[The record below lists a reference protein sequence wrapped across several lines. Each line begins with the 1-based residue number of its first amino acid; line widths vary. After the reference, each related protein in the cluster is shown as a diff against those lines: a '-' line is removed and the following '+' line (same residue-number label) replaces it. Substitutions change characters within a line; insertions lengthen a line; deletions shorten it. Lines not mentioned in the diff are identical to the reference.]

1 MDSLKALGTSFL
13 FFLLLFTLIG
23 CGGGHGSPSS
33 VGTPTPTP
41 NPTPQSGLS
50 VCGQEGTSCNN
61 PTTIGIGTNEQMV
74 ASVSSG
80 TLPALNWSVNGL
92 QGGSAA
98 TGTISNSGLYTAPSS
113 FASGKEVTI
122 TATSQANSSVSGSV
136 SAVIVDNSLSQAP
149 PVKMGTSGG
158 NATDLVNNG
167 KTITCCSGTLG
178 ALMSR
183 GGSFFVLSNNHVL
196 DKSDTGSPG
205 QAISQPGLVD
215 SNCSAA
221 KTIATLTQAG
231 AIKPTTISTTG
242 ACAGQ
247 PAPCGPAPSN
257 VDAAIAQIV
266 AGEVDTSGNI
276 LDLGGL
282 SGNSIGALPPSA
294 TLAVAAT
301 VLSTNE
307 GVAKSGRRTG
317 LTCSTLQS
325 VSTTVSVQYSAS
337 CGGPTA
343 FTATYANQVIINGGN
358 FSAPG
363 DSGSLVVTSDTARP
377 VGLLYGGNSTSSSAN
392 LIQDVIGAFTNSSGT
407 PSIVGGVD
415 HAISCSAVANAAA
428 AAAGQSFTA
437 LSPQEQQRVSTVREK
452 NAAALMRDP
461 AISSVTA
468 GGSEDSPGEAA
479 LVIETTGATKSPVP
493 AVMDG
498 VRTKVVAARGAGQ
511 SPVIKS
517 QDFDHAKAVK
527 ESHVADL
534 MSQGGIQGV
543 GVGRS
548 SDNPA
553 EPAIVIYV
561 ISGVAHA
568 PILPTIDGLRTKI
581 VEGDRFKAY

>member
-13 FFLLLFTLIG
+13 FSFLLFTLIG
-23 CGGGHGSPSS
+23 CGGGHGSTSS
-33 VGTPTPTP
+33 ATPTPTP
-41 NPTPQSGLS
+41 APSPQSGLS
-50 VCGQEGTSCNN
+50 VCGQEGTSCSN

-80 TLPALNWSVNGL
+80 TLPALNWSVNGV
-92 QGGSAA
+92 QGGSAT
-98 TGTISNSGLYTAPSS
+98 TGTISGSGLYTAPSS
-113 FASGKEVTI
+113 FPSGKDVTV

-136 SAVIVDNSLSQAP
+136 TAIVVDNSLSQTP

-178 ALMSR
+178 AVMSR

-205 QAISQPGLVD
+205 QAISQPGLID
-215 SNCSAA
+215 SSCSPA
-221 KTIATLTQAG
+221 KTVATLTQAG
-231 AIKPTTISTTG
+231 AIKPTTTSTTG

-301 VLSTNE
+301 VLSANE

-325 VSTTVSVQYSAS
+325 VSTTVSVQYAAS

-343 FTATYANQVIINGGN
+343 FTATYSNQVIINGGN

-377 VGLLYGGNSTSSSAN
+377 VGLLYGGNSTSTSAN
-392 LIQDVIGAFTNSSGT
+392 PIQDVIGALTNSSGT
-407 PSIVGGVD
+407 PSIVGGAD
-415 HAISCSAVANAAA
+415 HSISCSAVANAAA
-428 AAAGQSFTA
+428 TAGVQNFAA
-437 LSPQEQQRVSTVREK
+437 LSHQEQQRVSAVRDK
-452 NAAALMRDP
+452 NTAALMRDP
-461 AISSVTA
+461 AITSVTTGA
-468 GGSEDSPGEAA
+468 SDDSPGEAA
-479 LVIETTGATKSPVP
+479 VVIETTGATQSPVP
-493 AVMDG
+493 AVLDG

-511 SPVIKS
+511 LSVLRS
-517 QDFDHAKAVK
+517 QDFDNAIAVK
-527 ESHVADL
+527 ESHVAAL
-534 MSQGGIQGV
+534 MSQPGVQGV

-561 ISGVAHA
+561 FSGVSHA
-568 PILPTIDGLRTKI
+568 PIPATIDGLRTKI
-581 VEGDRFKAY
+581 VEGDRFRAY